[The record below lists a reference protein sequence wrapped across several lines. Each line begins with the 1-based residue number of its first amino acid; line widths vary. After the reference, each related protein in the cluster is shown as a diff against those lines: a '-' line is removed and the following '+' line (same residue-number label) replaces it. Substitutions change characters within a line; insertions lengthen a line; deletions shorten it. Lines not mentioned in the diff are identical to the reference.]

1 VAEPDTDNLQQGAE
15 EPQRR
20 TRDSQQRSQDSQD
33 SQRKAQIRELEDE
46 VERFRRASED
56 ALQQLDWCIGY
67 LHGSGK
73 KGLARALSNNRAYIR
88 THLLKRSEQPVP
100 SQETSEG

>member
-1 VAEPDTDNLQQGAE
+1 MPEADTDNLQQSAPE
-15 EPQRR
+15 SQHR
-20 TRDSQQRSQDSQD
+20 TLESQQRSQDSQD
-33 SQRKAQIRELEDE
+33 SQQNAKIRELEDE

-73 KGLARALSNNRAYIR
+73 KGLARALSKNRAFIR
-88 THLLKRSEQPVP
+88 THLLKRSEQPMP
-100 SQETSEG
+100 SQQTDEG